1 MNVKEWIES
10 HTGSPLEKVD
20 ADLGIEIEVEG
31 ENLPSRVGESW
42 RVDRDGSLRGESY
55 EYVSKPIKYKEL
67 TSTLNQLKDA
77 YRRTGAVVHESI
89 RAGVHVHRNV
99 QDFTPVQL
107 FNLSISYFAI
117 EDLLMKW
124 AGESREGNHFCLR
137 AKDGEFVLFQL
148 QRVAD
153 TRMIKHLNT
162 DTIRYCSLNL
172 FSLFKYG
179 TVEFRGMRGTANL
192 DAIKIW
198 TEMIYALTENSKR
211 FLDPLDIIMSMSGNG
226 EDSFLRTLLPD
237 HHSLLTY
244 PGYESAI
251 RESIRRLQFI
261 ANTTNWSEF
270 ESKIKIRQSVSQNLD
285 LDNLNRSVVSA
296 GGAGG
301 RGLDIEQL
309 ERIQRELINPPLVWA
324 APENPRPEN
333 RRLRGVRVENVP
345 IPPPQPAP
353 QPVMFFDEF
362 DDLDA

>member
-1 MNVKEWIES
+1 MIVKDWIEGQ
-10 HTGSPLEKVD
+10 TGQPLEEVD

-31 ENLPSRVGESW
+31 VNLPARVGESW

-55 EYVSKPIKYKEL
+55 EYVSKPIKYNQL
-67 TSTLNQLKDA
+67 TSTLDQLKDA
-77 YRRTGAVVHESI
+77 YRRSGSVVHESI

-124 AGESREGNHFCLR
+124 AGENREGNHFCLR

-153 TRMIKHLNT
+153 TRLIKHLNT

-172 FSLFKYG
+172 YSLFKYG

-192 DAIKIW
+192 DAIKLW

-211 FLDPLDIIMSMSGNG
+211 FLDPLDIIMSMSGSG

-237 HHSLLTY
+237 HHALLTY
-244 PGYESAI
+244 PGYETDI
-251 RESIRRLQFI
+251 RDSIRRLQFI

-270 ESKIKIRQSVSQNLD
+270 ESKIKIKQPVSKNVDVMNIRLEPRVQFGD
-285 LDNLNRSVVSA
+285 
-296 GGAGG
+296 GAA
-301 RGLDIEQL
+301 
-309 ERIQRELINPPLVWA
+309 N
-324 APENPRPEN
+324 
-333 RRLRGVRVENVP
+333 P
-345 IPPPQPAP
+345 IPPGLVVDLLAQNEALARMANPPRGRPARFAPMPAP
-353 QPVMFFDEF
+353 EPVMFFDEAEF
-362 DDLDA
+362 NAQLDENEV

>member
-1 MNVKEWIES
+1 MIVKDWIEG
-10 HTGSPLEKVD
+10 HTGQLLEEVD

-31 ENLPSRVGESW
+31 VNLPSRVGESW

-55 EYVSKPIKYKEL
+55 EYVSKPIKYNQL
-67 TSTLNQLKDA
+67 SSTLDQLKDA
-77 YRRTGAVVHESI
+77 YRRSGSVVHESI

-124 AGESREGNHFCLR
+124 AGENREGNHFCLR

-153 TRMIKHLNT
+153 TRLIKHLNT

-192 DAIKIW
+192 DTIKLW

-211 FLDPLDIIMSMSGNG
+211 FLDPLDIIMSMSGSG

-237 HHSLLTY
+237 HHALLTY
-244 PGYESAI
+244 PGYETDI
-251 RESIRRLQFI
+251 RDSIRRLQFI

-270 ESKIKIRQSVSQNLD
+270 ESKIKVKPVSKNLD
-285 LDNLNRSVVSA
+285 MGIRLGEMNIVA
-296 GGAGG
+296 GGA
-301 RGLDIEQL
+301 
-309 ERIQRELINPPLVWA
+309 RINAAPAWAAVPLGAQAVRELLQVQEDVNRRGRPARPA
-324 APENPRPEN
+324 PMPAPE
-333 RRLRGVRVENVP
+333 
-345 IPPPQPAP
+345 
-353 QPVMFFDEF
+353 PVMFFDEA
-362 DDLDA
+362 DELPNEV

>member
-1 MNVKEWIES
+1 MNVKEWIEG
-10 HTGSPLEKVD
+10 HTGNRLEPVD

-31 ENLPSRVGESW
+31 ENLPERVGDLW
-42 RVDRDGSLRGESY
+42 RVDRDGSLRGESF
-55 EYVSKPIKYKEL
+55 EYVSKPIKYADVDK
-67 TSTLNQLKDA
+67 TLNQLKTA
-77 YRRTGAVVHESI
+77 YSKSASTVHESI

-117 EDLLMKW
+117 EDLLMRW

-153 TRMIKHLNT
+153 TRLIKHLNT

-192 DAIKIW
+192 DAIKTW
-198 TEMIYALTENSKR
+198 TDMIYALTENSKR
-211 FLDPLDIIMSMSGNG
+211 FLDPLDIIMSMSGSG

-237 HHSLLTY
+237 HHTLLTY
-244 PGYESAI
+244 PGYETAI

-270 ESKIKIRQSVSQNLD
+270 ESKINIKKPKSE
-285 LDNLNRSVVSA
+285 NLNMLNIEIGQVP
-296 GGAGG
+296 
-301 RGLDIEQL
+301 DI
-309 ERIQRELINPPLVWA
+309 PVWA
-324 APENPRPEN
+324 GNAAMPPDQALDEVL
-333 RRLRGVRVENVP
+333 RRAVGVRGRPARHPEP
-345 IPPPQPAP
+345 MPAP
-353 QPVMFFDEF
+353 AQFEELPL
-362 DDLDA
+362 DDDF

>member
-1 MNVKEWIES
+1 MNVKDWIEGQQG
-10 HTGSPLEKVD
+10 TPLEKVE

-31 ENLPSRVGESW
+31 ENLPSRVGELW

-55 EYVSKPIKYKEL
+55 EYVSKPIKYNEL
-67 TSTLNQLKDA
+67 SSTLNQLKDA

-153 TRMIKHLNT
+153 TRSIKYLNT

-192 DAIKIW
+192 DAIKLW
-198 TEMIYALTENSKR
+198 TEMVYALTENSKR

-237 HHSLLTY
+237 HHALLTY

-251 RESIRRLQFI
+251 RDSIRRLQFI

-270 ESKIKIRQSVSQNLD
+270 ESKIKVKPVSKNLD
-285 LDNLNRSVVSA
+285 LGVRPV
-296 GGAGG
+296 GGIGEIDLA
-301 RGLDIEQL
+301 QL
-309 ERIQRELINPPLVWA
+309 QRIQADILARPPAWA
-324 APENPRPEN
+324 VVENPRPEG
-333 RRLRGVRVENVP
+333 RRLRGALV
-345 IPPPQPAP
+345 PPPQPAP
-353 QPVMFFDEF
+353 QPVMFFDEL

>member
-1 MNVKEWIES
+1 MNVKDWIEGQQG
-10 HTGSPLEKVD
+10 TPLEKVE

-31 ENLPSRVGESW
+31 ESLPSRVGELW

-55 EYVSKPIKYKEL
+55 EYVSKPIKYNQL
-67 TSTLNQLKDA
+67 TPTLNQLKDA
-77 YRRTGAVVHESI
+77 YRRAGSVVHESI

-153 TRMIKHLNT
+153 TRSIKHLNT

-192 DAIKIW
+192 DAIKLW
-198 TEMIYALTENSKR
+198 TEMVYALTENSKR
-211 FLDPLDIIMSMSGNG
+211 FLDPLDIIMSMSGSG

-237 HHSLLTY
+237 HHALLTY
-244 PGYESAI
+244 PGYESTI
-251 RESIRRLQFI
+251 RDSIRRLQFI

-270 ESKIKIRQSVSQNLD
+270 ESKIKVKPVSKNLD
-285 LDNLNRSVVSA
+285 LGANLDGHRIA
-296 GGAGG
+296 
-301 RGLDIEQL
+301 LDVEVL
-309 ERIQRELINPPLVWA
+309 DRIQRQLIDQPLMWA
-324 APENPRPEN
+324 AAENPRPEG
-333 RRLRGVRVENVP
+333 RRLRGFANVP
-345 IPPPQPAP
+345 VPPPQPVVDNFWD
-353 QPVMFFDEF
+353 PVP